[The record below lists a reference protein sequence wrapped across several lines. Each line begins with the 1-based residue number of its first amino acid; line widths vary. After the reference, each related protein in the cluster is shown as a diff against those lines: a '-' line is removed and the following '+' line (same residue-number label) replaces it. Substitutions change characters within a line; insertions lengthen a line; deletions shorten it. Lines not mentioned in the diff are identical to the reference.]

1 MSLFQRRASRTDFER
16 EAMPHLPALYGAAL
30 RLGRSEGDAEDL
42 VQETLLRAYRF
53 FDTFEAGTNCKAWLF
68 RILTNVFRNRY
79 REREREQEILGE
91 AESSEAN
98 LGQFVAE
105 GPRDSETAL
114 LGRMVSADVEQ
125 ALTSIPA
132 EFRLAVVLAD
142 LEDFS
147 YKEIAEI
154 MDCPAGTVMSR
165 LYRGRK
171 MLQKLLYSYALE
183 QGIVKADG
191 NSADH
196 AADDSADA
204 DVDAPLDLDSYRR
217 RTGRGGKSS

>member
-42 VQETLLRAYRF
+42 VQETMLRAYRF

-114 LGRMVSADVEQ
+114 LGRMVSADVEH
-125 ALTSIPA
+125 ALATIPA

-191 NSADH
+191 NHPAGASD
-196 AADDSADA
+196 DA

>member
-114 LGRMVSADVEQ
+114 LGRMVSADVEH
-125 ALTSIPA
+125 ALATIPA

-191 NSADH
+191 SSANH
-196 AADDSADA
+196 AADESADL
-204 DVDAPLDLDSYRR
+204 DAPLDLDSYRR